1 MVSVRGAA
9 IENAARKG
17 RGENPGEESMKL
29 GKACLSI
36 AAMAAV
42 AVIGAS
48 ADRAVAQEFPSKP
61 VQIVVP
67 FGAGGGADRTMRLFA
82 PYLSEELGVPVN
94 VVNISGGG
102 GWVAWTQMAKWDPE
116 KDDHKLGVIN
126 LPHVLS
132 FLDPRMK
139 RTEDLKSFNFLA
151 WHSYDPCIW
160 AVREGDERFQTLSEF
175 IDYVK
180 KNPNKV
186 VMSTTAVG
194 SDDHMGIA
202 FAEKNIEGFK
212 VKKVYANSD
221 NKKIQEVIGGHTDAV
236 AGNVGYYVPYMLEQK
251 LRPIVVLHHERWPQ
265 LPSVPTFFE
274 VTGLENISYA
284 GRTLATAPGL
294 PEEKRKVYLEAMK
307 RAIEN
312 PDYVVKEIN
321 NKNALLFKTGDDLW
335 QTLETSQKMVEEVK
349 FWEAAD

>member
-1 MVSVRGAA
+1 MKPSKILVST
-9 IENAARKG
+9 
-17 RGENPGEESMKL
+17 
-29 GKACLSI
+29 
-36 AAMAAV
+36 AAMVV
-42 AVIGAS
+42 AMALGISAKDAS
-48 ADRAVAQEFPSKP
+48 AQKFPNKP

-67 FGAGGGADRTMRLFA
+67 FKAGGGADRTFRLFA
-82 PYLSEELGVPVN
+82 PYMSKELGVPVN
-94 VVNISGGG
+94 VVNIAGGG
-102 GWVAWTQMAKWDPE
+102 GWVAWSQMAKWDPK

-132 FLDPRMK
+132 LLDPRMK
-139 RTEDLKSFNFLA
+139 RKETLKSFNFLA

-160 AVREGDERFQTLSEF
+160 AVREGDERFQTLKEF
-175 IDYVK
+175 LAYVK

-202 FAEKNIEGFK
+202 FAEKFVKGFK
-212 VKKVYANSD
+212 VKKVYANGD

-236 AGNVGYYVPYMLEQK
+236 AGNVGYYVPFMLEKK

-274 VTGLENISYA
+274 VTGLKNISYA

-294 PEEKRKVYLEAMK
+294 AEAKRKVFLDAMK
-307 RAIEN
+307 RAITN
-312 PDYVVKEIN
+312 PEYVMKEIK
-321 NKNALLFKTGDDLW
+321 NKNALMFRTSDELWKTLD
-335 QTLETSQKMVEEVK
+335 QSQKLVEKVK
-349 FWEAAD
+349 FWEATP